1 MKWKQYVTAVLFLL
15 GLAAGMAGLAA
26 ANLNGGGQVRAM
38 LSALPEGR
46 WAKVQAVLSNSE
58 GAVSGDLD
66 SSHGFIQLYGLF
78 QRLTGR
84 RVLNDMDPSLTV
96 VKLSNGQLQF
106 VDLTEEGP
114 LDVSGNSA
122 STVRFRDALAELGI
136 PLLYAQAPQ
145 KVGGGRELMP
155 YGVEEYGNAYADAFL
170 EQIGAAGVDAL
181 DLRPAFGAGEDF
193 SRYFFNT
200 DHHWKPEGAFLA
212 WQQIA
217 QRLRE
222 LGWEVDETY
231 TNSDSFEKI
240 TYEDYFLGSQ
250 GKRTGTLYAGV
261 DDIDLWKPK
270 FETDFAYTA
279 PAAGVDRSGPFEESL
294 LFPERVAEKDYFN
307 GNPYTLYAGGDYLY
321 SHITNRNNP
330 DGPKVLLIRESFA
343 CALTPFL
350 ALGCSE
356 LSTVDLRYF
365 DGDLM
370 ELTAQESPDLV
381 LIMYGASTT
390 RLPALFSFFD

>member
-1 MKWKQYVTAVLFLL
+1 MKWKQSVAAVLFLL
-15 GLAAGMAGLAA
+15 GLAAGLLGLAA
-26 ANLNGGGQVRAM
+26 ANLGEGGQVRAM
-38 LSALPEGR
+38 LAGLPEGK
-46 WAKVQAVLSNSE
+46 WAKVQAVLADSE
-58 GAVSGDLD
+58 KAVSGDLD
-66 SSHGFIQLYGLF
+66 SGHNFIQLYGLF

-122 STVRFRDALAELGI
+122 NTIRLRDALAELDI

-145 KVGGGRELMP
+145 KVGGGRALMP
-155 YGVEEYGNAYADAFL
+155 YGVEEYGNYYADTFL
-170 EQIGAAGVDAL
+170 EQITAAGVDAL
-181 DLRPAFGAGEDF
+181 DLRPAFGTGERF
-193 SRYFFNT
+193 SAYFFNT

-217 QRLRE
+217 RRLGE
-222 LGWEVDETY
+222 MGWDIDETY
-231 TNSDSFEKI
+231 TDSDSFEKI

-250 GKRTGTLYAGV
+250 GKRTGTLYGGV
-261 DDIDLWKPK
+261 DDIDLWKPR
-270 FETDFAYTA
+270 FETDFTYVA
-279 PAAGVDRSGPFEESL
+279 PAAEVDRSGPFEKSL
-294 LFPERVAEKDYFN
+294 LFPERVAERDYFN

-321 SHITNRNNP
+321 SHITNHSNP
-330 DGPKVLLIRESFA
+330 DGPRVLLIRESFA

-370 ELTAQESPDLV
+370 KLAEQESPDLV

-390 RLPALFSFFD
+390 RLPAMFSFFD